1 MPTLRVVLDTNV
13 LASGIVYRKSI
24 PGRIV
29 GAWHQGAVNAVLSRH
44 ILAELARI
52 LPRFNHKLQWQ
63 PSDFEDFIDILS
75 LQVELVEPEPLSGKA
90 VRDPD
95 DIPVLGTF
103 LAAGADYLITGDR
116 DLLALADRY
125 PSIVTPADFWRKHGS

>member
-63 PSDFEDFIDILS
+63 PSDFEDYIDILS

>member
-29 GAWHQGAVNAVLSRH
+29 GAWHQGAINAVLSRH
-44 ILAELARI
+44 VLAELARI

>member
-90 VRDPD
+90 VRNPD

>member
-75 LQVELVEPEPLSGKA
+75 LQVELVEPEPLSGEA

-95 DIPVLGTF
+95 DIPVLGTL

-125 PSIVTPADFWRKHGS
+125 PSIVTPADFLRKHGS

>member
-1 MPTLRVVLDTNV
+1 VVLDTNV

-103 LAAGADYLITGDR
+103 LAAGADYLVTGDG

>member
-29 GAWHQGAVNAVLSRH
+29 GAWHQGAVKAVLSRH

>member
-1 MPTLRVVLDTNV
+1 MRYD
-13 LASGIVYRKSI
+13 
-24 PGRIV
+24 
-29 GAWHQGAVNAVLSRH
+29 
-44 ILAELARI
+44 
-52 LPRFNHKLQWQ
+52 HKLQWQ

-95 DIPVLGTF
+95 DIPVLGTP

-116 DLLALADRY
+116 DLLALANRY
-125 PSIVTPADFWRKHGS
+125 PSIITPADFWRKHGS

>member
-1 MPTLRVVLDTNV
+1 MVLDTNV

-63 PSDFEDFIDILS
+63 PSDFEDYIDILS

-103 LAAGADYLITGDR
+103 LAAGADYLVTGDG